1 MSILSIVLS
10 RAKWEYSPRTT
21 LRTPTERDGHQMVN
35 VNQLTY
41 NFLDA
46 ILRANKMAANNA
58 LVQTRISPDI
68 RDKAAAVLEGLG
80 LTVSDV
86 MRILLTRIANEGNV
100 PIELTLKPADYDA
113 WFRSKVLE
121 AVRDTQPPVSHQQ
134 VEEMFSKK
142 RSGVSK
148 ALNRR

>member
-1 MSILSIVLS
+1 M
-10 RAKWEYSPRTT
+10 T
-21 LRTPTERDGHQMVN
+21 N
-35 VNQLTY
+35 VNHLTY

-46 ILRANKMAANNA
+46 ILKANKMAANNA

-121 AVRDTQPPVSHQQ
+121 AVNDTRPLVSHKQ
-134 VEEMFSKK
+134 VEEIFSKK
-142 RSGVSK
+142 RSSVSK

>member
-1 MSILSIVLS
+1 M
-10 RAKWEYSPRTT
+10 
-21 LRTPTERDGHQMVN
+21 DH

-41 NFLDA
+41 TFLDA
-46 ILRANKMAANNA
+46 ILKANKMAANNA

-121 AVRDTQPPVSHQQ
+121 AVNDTRPLVSHEQ
-134 VEEMFSKK
+134 VEEMFSKR
-142 RSGVSK
+142 RSSVSK